1 MDNNLNIKQL
11 NEDLL
16 KEGLKKKEHMNY
28 KFMANQKEREHDKNV
43 LTQVIEILTENE
55 GGIKKNDTNIN

>member
-1 MDNNLNIKQL
+1 MDNNLKIKQL

-16 KEGLKKKEHMNY
+16 KEGLKMKEHMKY

-43 LTQVIEILTENE
+43 LTQVIEILTENV